1 MNGAPLQL
9 QRGIR
14 QGAQAHG
21 EFLGL
26 FEPTHLEHGGAIGIQ
41 VPADHSQT
49 GDSQAH
55 TAYAPVDCGHRI
67 VGIEADKGGR
77 DPRGIRDDH
86 GISRLAR
93 KGCVEI
99 SAKNS
104 RTSLPA
110 GGDCVLA
117 SKVASDRRRVDEDKV
132 AVADLGSEE
141 PDVAHAAT
149 EFEDGTGRRL
159 QRQFRCED
167 GLRDGPQTWGLD
179 ALVIRSVEAPEVP
192 MLGGA

>member
-49 GDSQAH
+49 GDREAH
-55 TAYAPVDCGHRI
+55 TAYAAVDCGDRI
-67 VGIEADKGGR
+67 VGIEADEGGR
-77 DPRGIRDDH
+77 DPGRIGDDH
-86 GISRLAR
+86 GIARLAR
-93 KGCVEI
+93 KGGVEI
-99 SAKNS
+99 SAKNG

-117 SKVASDRRRVDEDKV
+117 SKVASDRR
-132 AVADLGSEE
+132 
-141 PDVAHAAT
+141 
-149 EFEDGTGRRL
+149 
-159 QRQFRCED
+159 
-167 GLRDGPQTWGLD
+167 
-179 ALVIRSVEAPEVP
+179 
-192 MLGGA
+192 